1 MIRLAGDARRRTQ
14 NASVMVWHSGSV
26 AGYVTGEENGYFF
39 SGPSVAMDGKDGI
52 DI

>member
-1 MIRLAGDARRRTQ
+1 MRLASTGL
-14 NASVMVWHSGSV
+14 
-26 AGYVTGEENGYFF
+26 YVTGEENGYFF